1 MDLIKLHCS
10 LHSDRLVDR
19 FCLTLKEFICGKCIT
34 LSDTETRKVSKKDL
48 ELCIERVNEL
58 LRERMLEIV
67 KENPNPTQQLKHI
80 LTLQD

>member
-1 MDLIKLHCS
+1 M
-10 LHSDRLVDR
+10 
-19 FCLTLKEFICGKCIT
+19 
-34 LSDTETRKVSKKDL
+34 SKKDL

-80 LTLQD
+80 LTVQDYMIRKVAGIGGLNSVGQREFSNQLMKLVEHV